1 MEYVESILDLVGNT
15 PLVRLS
21 KVTEGLRPL
30 ILAKLEQLNPGGS
43 VKDRIGLSMLEDAEG
58 RGLLR
63 PGGTVVEP
71 TSGNTGHGL
80 AMAAA
85 IKGYKMIFV
94 MPDKMSA
101 EKISLL
107 RAYGAE
113 VVICPTNVERESPQS
128 YYSVAERLTREIP
141 GAFQPNQYFN
151 PRNPEAHY
159 RTTGPEIWRQT
170 DGRITTFVAGVGTGG
185 TISGVGKYL
194 KEQNPAVRVIGAD
207 PEGSIFSGEIAP
219 YKVEG
224 VGEDFWPGT
233 FDREIVDEFIQVTD
247 RECFV
252 AARKLARQEGILVGG
267 SAGLALHAAIQV
279 AVDSKPDDVI
289 VVLLPDTGRNYLS
302 KFFSDEWMR
311 QNGYLQRLVPA
322 RVREVID
329 SHTDGV
335 PELVSVGA
343 GKSVGEAIDLMQQ
356 YGISQL
362 LVTENGS
369 SAGGGVVGSI
379 QERTL
384 LDRIYRDPSVVTT
397 SVSTAMD
404 PPFARVAA
412 GAPIEEAFEALLGGE
427 PALMIV
433 EGELAGRSDHPQ
445 RPVGVR
451 RPPRAELTGM
461 DQPRKPLGLATR
473 AVHVGQG
480 PDPATGAVIVPIHLA
495 TTFVHESP
503 GRHKGFEYSRSGNPT
518 RNNLEACLASLEGA
532 KHGLAFSSGLAATT
546 AVVLL
551 LDPGDHVV
559 LTEDVYGGT
568 FRLFDQVFSRY
579 GITYTPSI
587 RATWMPSRRR

>member
-30 ILAKLEQLNPGGS
+30 VLAKLEQLNPGGS
-43 VKDRIGLSMLEDAEG
+43 VKDRIGLSMLEDAES

-63 PGGTVVEP
+63 PGGTIVEP

-94 MPDKMSA
+94 MPDKMAA

-113 VVICPTNVERESPQS
+113 VVICPTNVERDSPQS
-128 YYSVAERLTREIP
+128 YYSVADRLTREVP

-185 TISGVGKYL
+185 TITGVGKYL

-207 PEGSIFSGEIAP
+207 PEGSIYSGEIAP

-247 RECFV
+247 RESFV

-343 GKSVGEAIDLMQQ
+343 GRSVGEAIDLMQQ

-369 SAGGGVVGSI
+369 TAGGGVVGSI

-384 LDRIYRDPSVVTT
+384 LDRIYRDPAVVTT

-433 EGELAGRSDHPQ
+433 EGDL
-445 RPVGVR
+445 PVGVITRSDLLEFVAR
-451 RPPRAELTGM
+451 R
-461 DQPRKPLGLATR
+461 
-473 AVHVGQG
+473 
-480 PDPATGAVIVPIHLA
+480 
-495 TTFVHESP
+495 
-503 GRHKGFEYSRSGNPT
+503 GRS
-518 RNNLEACLASLEGA
+518 
-532 KHGLAFSSGLAATT
+532 
-546 AVVLL
+546 
-551 LDPGDHVV
+551 
-559 LTEDVYGGT
+559 
-568 FRLFDQVFSRY
+568 
-579 GITYTPSI
+579 
-587 RATWMPSRRR
+587 

>member
-1 MEYVESILDLVGNT
+1 VEYVESILDLVGNT

-21 KVTEGLRPL
+21 KVTEGLRPV

-43 VKDRIGLSMLEDAEG
+43 VKDRIGLAMLEDAEQ

-63 PGGTVVEP
+63 PGGTIVEP

-85 IKGYKMIFV
+85 IRGYKMIFV
-94 MPDKMSA
+94 MPDKMSS

-128 YYSVAERLTREIP
+128 YYSVADRLTREVP

-170 DGRITTFVAGVGTGG
+170 EGRITTFVAGVGTGG

-207 PEGSIFSGEIAP
+207 PEGSIYSGEIAP

-329 SHTDGV
+329 AAHTDHV

-343 GKSVGEAIDLMQQ
+343 GKTVGEAIDLMQQ

-362 LVTENGS
+362 LVTES
-369 SAGGGVVGSI
+369 GGTAFDGVVGSI

-384 LDRIYRDPSVVTT
+384 LDRIYRDPTVVTT

-433 EGELAGRSDHPQ
+433 DGDE
-445 RPVGVR
+445 PVGVI
-451 RPPRAELTGM
+451 
-461 DQPRKPLGLATR
+461 TR
-473 AVHVGQG
+473 S
-480 PDPATGAVIVPIHLA
+480 DLLE
-495 TTFVHESP
+495 FVAHR
-503 GRHKGFEYSRSGNPT
+503 GRG
-518 RNNLEACLASLEGA
+518 
-532 KHGLAFSSGLAATT
+532 
-546 AVVLL
+546 
-551 LDPGDHVV
+551 
-559 LTEDVYGGT
+559 
-568 FRLFDQVFSRY
+568 
-579 GITYTPSI
+579 
-587 RATWMPSRRR
+587 

>member
-1 MEYVESILDLVGNT
+1 VEYVESILDLVGNT
-15 PLVRLS
+15 PLVRLH

-63 PGGTVVEP
+63 PGGTIVEP

-113 VVICPTNVERESPQS
+113 VVICPTNVERDSPQS
-128 YYSVAERLTREIP
+128 YYSVADRLTREVP

-185 TISGVGKYL
+185 TITGVGKYL

-207 PEGSIFSGEIAP
+207 PEGSIYSGEIAP

-384 LDRIYRDPSVVTT
+384 LDRIYRDPTMVTT

-433 EGELAGRSDHPQ
+433 EGEL
-445 RPVGVR
+445 PVGVITRSDLLEFVAR
-451 RPPRAELTGM
+451 R
-461 DQPRKPLGLATR
+461 
-473 AVHVGQG
+473 
-480 PDPATGAVIVPIHLA
+480 
-495 TTFVHESP
+495 
-503 GRHKGFEYSRSGNPT
+503 GRS
-518 RNNLEACLASLEGA
+518 
-532 KHGLAFSSGLAATT
+532 
-546 AVVLL
+546 
-551 LDPGDHVV
+551 
-559 LTEDVYGGT
+559 
-568 FRLFDQVFSRY
+568 
-579 GITYTPSI
+579 
-587 RATWMPSRRR
+587 

>member
-43 VKDRIGLSMLEDAEG
+43 VKDRIGLSMLEDAE
-58 RGLLR
+58 RSGLLR
-63 PGGTVVEP
+63 PGGTIVEP

-94 MPDKMSA
+94 MPDKMSP

-113 VVICPTNVERESPQS
+113 VVICPTNVERDSAQS
-128 YYSVAERLTREIP
+128 YYSVADRLTREVP

-170 DGRITTFVAGVGTGG
+170 DGRVTTFVAGVGTGG
-185 TISGVGKYL
+185 TITGVGRFL
-194 KEQNPAVRVIGAD
+194 KEQNPAIRVIGAD
-207 PEGSIFSGEIAP
+207 PEGSIYSGEIAP

-233 FDREIVDEFIQVTD
+233 FDRDVVDEFIQVTD

-322 RVREVID
+322 RVREVIN
-329 SHTDGV
+329 SQSDGV

-343 GKSVGEAIDLMQQ
+343 GRSVGEAIDLMQQ

-362 LVTENGS
+362 LVTENGTT
-369 SAGGGVVGSI
+369 AGGGVVGSI

-384 LDRIYRDPSVVTT
+384 LDRVYRDPAVVTT

-404 PPFARVAA
+404 PPFARVAS

-433 EGELAGRSDHPQ
+433 EGDV
-445 RPVGVR
+445 PVGVITRSDLLEFVAR
-451 RPPRAELTGM
+451 R
-461 DQPRKPLGLATR
+461 
-473 AVHVGQG
+473 
-480 PDPATGAVIVPIHLA
+480 
-495 TTFVHESP
+495 
-503 GRHKGFEYSRSGNPT
+503 GRG
-518 RNNLEACLASLEGA
+518 
-532 KHGLAFSSGLAATT
+532 
-546 AVVLL
+546 
-551 LDPGDHVV
+551 
-559 LTEDVYGGT
+559 
-568 FRLFDQVFSRY
+568 
-579 GITYTPSI
+579 
-587 RATWMPSRRR
+587 

>member
-1 MEYVESILDLVGNT
+1 VEYVESILDLVGNT

-43 VKDRIGLSMLEDAEG
+43 VKDRIGLSMLEDAER

-159 RTTGPEIWRQT
+159 RSTGPEIWRQT

-194 KEQNPAVRVIGAD
+194 KEQNPAVRVVGAD

-233 FDREIVDEFIQVTD
+233 FDREVVDEFIQVTD

-289 VVLLPDTGRNYLS
+289 VVLLPDTGRNYLT

-433 EGELAGRSDHPQ
+433 EGDL
-445 RPVGVR
+445 PVGVITRSDLLEFVAR
-451 RPPRAELTGM
+451 R
-461 DQPRKPLGLATR
+461 
-473 AVHVGQG
+473 
-480 PDPATGAVIVPIHLA
+480 
-495 TTFVHESP
+495 
-503 GRHKGFEYSRSGNPT
+503 GRS
-518 RNNLEACLASLEGA
+518 
-532 KHGLAFSSGLAATT
+532 
-546 AVVLL
+546 
-551 LDPGDHVV
+551 
-559 LTEDVYGGT
+559 
-568 FRLFDQVFSRY
+568 
-579 GITYTPSI
+579 
-587 RATWMPSRRR
+587 

>member
-1 MEYVESILDLVGNT
+1 VEYVESILDLVGNT

-43 VKDRIGLSMLEDAEG
+43 VKDRIGLSMLEDAE
-58 RGLLR
+58 RSGLLR
-63 PGGTVVEP
+63 PGGTVIEP

-113 VVICPTNVERESPQS
+113 VVICPTNVDRESPQS
-128 YYSVAERLTREIP
+128 YYSVAERLSREIP
-141 GAFQPNQYFN
+141 GGYQPNQYFN
-151 PRNPEAHY
+151 QRNPEAHY
-159 RTTGPEIWRQT
+159 KTTGPEIWRQT

-185 TISGVGKYL
+185 TITGVGKYL
-194 KEQNPAVRVIGAD
+194 KEQNPAIRVIGAD

-267 SAGLALHAAIQV
+267 SSGLALHAAIQV

-329 SHTDGV
+329 AHTDGV

-362 LVTENGS
+362 LVTEHGATDGN
-369 SAGGGVVGSI
+369 GVVGSI

-384 LDRIYRDPSVVTT
+384 LDRIYRDPAVVTT

-433 EGELAGRSDHPQ
+433 EGDV
-445 RPVGVR
+445 PVGVITRSDLLEFVAR
-451 RPPRAELTGM
+451 R
-461 DQPRKPLGLATR
+461 
-473 AVHVGQG
+473 
-480 PDPATGAVIVPIHLA
+480 
-495 TTFVHESP
+495 
-503 GRHKGFEYSRSGNPT
+503 GRP
-518 RNNLEACLASLEGA
+518 
-532 KHGLAFSSGLAATT
+532 
-546 AVVLL
+546 
-551 LDPGDHVV
+551 
-559 LTEDVYGGT
+559 
-568 FRLFDQVFSRY
+568 
-579 GITYTPSI
+579 
-587 RATWMPSRRR
+587 

>member
-30 ILAKLEQLNPGGS
+30 ILDKLEQLNPGGS
-43 VKDRIGLSMLEDAEG
+43 VKDRIGLSMLEDAER

-71 TSGNTGHGL
+71 TSGNTGHGI

-185 TISGVGKYL
+185 TITGVGKYL

-233 FDREIVDEFIQVTD
+233 FDREVVDEFIQVTD

-384 LDRIYRDPSVVTT
+384 LDRIYRDPAVVTT

-433 EGELAGRSDHPQ
+433 EGDL
-445 RPVGVR
+445 PVGVITRSDLLEFVAR
-451 RPPRAELTGM
+451 R
-461 DQPRKPLGLATR
+461 
-473 AVHVGQG
+473 
-480 PDPATGAVIVPIHLA
+480 
-495 TTFVHESP
+495 
-503 GRHKGFEYSRSGNPT
+503 GRS
-518 RNNLEACLASLEGA
+518 
-532 KHGLAFSSGLAATT
+532 
-546 AVVLL
+546 
-551 LDPGDHVV
+551 
-559 LTEDVYGGT
+559 
-568 FRLFDQVFSRY
+568 
-579 GITYTPSI
+579 
-587 RATWMPSRRR
+587 

>member
-30 ILAKLEQLNPGGS
+30 VLAKLEQLNPGGS
-43 VKDRIGLSMLEDAEG
+43 VKDRIGLSMLEDAET

-63 PGGTVVEP
+63 PGGTIVEP

-94 MPDKMSA
+94 MPDKMAA

-128 YYSVAERLTREIP
+128 YYSVADRLTREVP

-151 PRNPEAHY
+151 ARNPEAHY

-185 TISGVGKYL
+185 TITGVGKYL

-207 PEGSIFSGEIAP
+207 PEGSIYSGEIAP

-233 FDREIVDEFIQVTD
+233 FDREVVDEFIQVTD
-247 RECFV
+247 RESFV

-329 SHTDGV
+329 SHSDGV

-369 SAGGGVVGSI
+369 TAGGGVVGSI

-384 LDRIYRDPSVVTT
+384 LDRIYRDPAVVTT

-412 GAPIEEAFEALLGGE
+412 GAPIEEAFGALLGGE

-433 EGELAGRSDHPQ
+433 EGDL
-445 RPVGVR
+445 PVGVITRSDLLEFVAR
-451 RPPRAELTGM
+451 R
-461 DQPRKPLGLATR
+461 
-473 AVHVGQG
+473 
-480 PDPATGAVIVPIHLA
+480 
-495 TTFVHESP
+495 
-503 GRHKGFEYSRSGNPT
+503 GRS
-518 RNNLEACLASLEGA
+518 
-532 KHGLAFSSGLAATT
+532 
-546 AVVLL
+546 
-551 LDPGDHVV
+551 
-559 LTEDVYGGT
+559 
-568 FRLFDQVFSRY
+568 
-579 GITYTPSI
+579 
-587 RATWMPSRRR
+587 

>member
-1 MEYVESILDLVGNT
+1 VEYVESILDLVGNT

-30 ILAKLEQLNPGGS
+30 ILAKLE
-43 VKDRIGLSMLEDAEG
+43 DAER

-94 MPDKMSA
+94 MPDKMSS

-113 VVICPTNVERESPQS
+113 VVICPTNVERDSPQS
-128 YYSVAERLTREIP
+128 YYSVAERLTREVP

-185 TISGVGKYL
+185 TITGVGRYL

-207 PEGSIFSGEIAP
+207 PEGSIFSGAIAP

-233 FDREIVDEFIQVTD
+233 FDRDIVDEFIQVTD

-369 SAGGGVVGSI
+369 TAAGGVVGSI

-384 LDRIYRDPSVVTT
+384 LDRIYRDPTVVTT

-433 EGELAGRSDHPQ
+433 EGDL
-445 RPVGVR
+445 PVGVITRSDLLEFVAR
-451 RPPRAELTGM
+451 R
-461 DQPRKPLGLATR
+461 
-473 AVHVGQG
+473 
-480 PDPATGAVIVPIHLA
+480 
-495 TTFVHESP
+495 
-503 GRHKGFEYSRSGNPT
+503 GRG
-518 RNNLEACLASLEGA
+518 
-532 KHGLAFSSGLAATT
+532 
-546 AVVLL
+546 
-551 LDPGDHVV
+551 
-559 LTEDVYGGT
+559 
-568 FRLFDQVFSRY
+568 
-579 GITYTPSI
+579 
-587 RATWMPSRRR
+587 

>member
-1 MEYVESILDLVGNT
+1 VEYVESILDLVGNT

-43 VKDRIGLSMLEDAEG
+43 VKDRIGLSMLEDAE
-58 RGLLR
+58 RSGLLR
-63 PGGTVVEP
+63 PGGTVIEP

-101 EKISLL
+101 EKIALL

-194 KEQNPAVRVIGAD
+194 KEQNPAVRVVGAD

-329 SHTDGV
+329 SHSDGV

-433 EGELAGRSDHPQ
+433 EGEL
-445 RPVGVR
+445 PVGVITRSDLLEFVAR
-451 RPPRAELTGM
+451 R
-461 DQPRKPLGLATR
+461 
-473 AVHVGQG
+473 
-480 PDPATGAVIVPIHLA
+480 
-495 TTFVHESP
+495 
-503 GRHKGFEYSRSGNPT
+503 GRS
-518 RNNLEACLASLEGA
+518 
-532 KHGLAFSSGLAATT
+532 
-546 AVVLL
+546 
-551 LDPGDHVV
+551 
-559 LTEDVYGGT
+559 
-568 FRLFDQVFSRY
+568 
-579 GITYTPSI
+579 
-587 RATWMPSRRR
+587 

>member
-43 VKDRIGLSMLEDAEG
+43 VKDRIGLSMLEDAES

-233 FDREIVDEFIQVTD
+233 FDREVVDEFIQVTD

-329 SHTDGV
+329 AHTDGV

-362 LVTENGS
+362 LVTENGTT
-369 SAGGGVVGSI
+369 AGGGVVGSI

-384 LDRIYRDPSVVTT
+384 LDRIYRDPAVVTT

-433 EGELAGRSDHPQ
+433 EGDL
-445 RPVGVR
+445 PVGVITRSDLLEFVAR
-451 RPPRAELTGM
+451 R
-461 DQPRKPLGLATR
+461 
-473 AVHVGQG
+473 
-480 PDPATGAVIVPIHLA
+480 
-495 TTFVHESP
+495 
-503 GRHKGFEYSRSGNPT
+503 GRS
-518 RNNLEACLASLEGA
+518 
-532 KHGLAFSSGLAATT
+532 
-546 AVVLL
+546 
-551 LDPGDHVV
+551 
-559 LTEDVYGGT
+559 
-568 FRLFDQVFSRY
+568 
-579 GITYTPSI
+579 
-587 RATWMPSRRR
+587 

>member
-43 VKDRIGLSMLEDAEG
+43 VKDRIGLSMLEDAER

-94 MPDKMSA
+94 MPDKMSS

-113 VVICPTNVERESPQS
+113 VVICPTNVERDSPQS
-128 YYSVAERLTREIP
+128 YYSVAERLTREVP

-185 TISGVGKYL
+185 TITGVGRYL

-233 FDREIVDEFIQVTD
+233 FDRDIVDEFIQVTD

-369 SAGGGVVGSI
+369 TAAGGVVGSI

-384 LDRIYRDPSVVTT
+384 LDRIYRDPTVVTT

-433 EGELAGRSDHPQ
+433 EGDL
-445 RPVGVR
+445 PVGVITRSDLLEFVAR
-451 RPPRAELTGM
+451 R
-461 DQPRKPLGLATR
+461 
-473 AVHVGQG
+473 
-480 PDPATGAVIVPIHLA
+480 
-495 TTFVHESP
+495 
-503 GRHKGFEYSRSGNPT
+503 GRG
-518 RNNLEACLASLEGA
+518 
-532 KHGLAFSSGLAATT
+532 
-546 AVVLL
+546 
-551 LDPGDHVV
+551 
-559 LTEDVYGGT
+559 
-568 FRLFDQVFSRY
+568 
-579 GITYTPSI
+579 
-587 RATWMPSRRR
+587 

>member
-1 MEYVESILDLVGNT
+1 VEYVESILDLVGNT

-21 KVTEGLRPL
+21 KVTEGLRPV

-43 VKDRIGLSMLEDAEG
+43 VKDRIGLAMLEDAEQ

-63 PGGTVVEP
+63 PGGTIVEP

-128 YYSVAERLTREIP
+128 YYSVADRLTREVP

-170 DGRITTFVAGVGTGG
+170 EGRITTFVAGVGTGG
-185 TISGVGKYL
+185 TISGVGRYL

-207 PEGSIFSGEIAP
+207 PEGSIYSGEIAP

-233 FDREIVDEFIQVTD
+233 FDRDIVDEFIQVTD

-289 VVLLPDTGRNYLS
+289 VVLLADTGRNYLS

-329 SHTDGV
+329 AAHTDHL

-343 GKSVGEAIDLMQQ
+343 GKTVGEAIDLMQQ

-362 LVTENGS
+362 LVTES
-369 SAGGGVVGSI
+369 GGTALNGVVGSI

-384 LDRIYRDPSVVTT
+384 LDRIYRDPTVVTT

-433 EGELAGRSDHPQ
+433 DGDE
-445 RPVGVR
+445 PVGVI
-451 RPPRAELTGM
+451 
-461 DQPRKPLGLATR
+461 TR
-473 AVHVGQG
+473 S
-480 PDPATGAVIVPIHLA
+480 DLLE
-495 TTFVHESP
+495 FVAHR
-503 GRHKGFEYSRSGNPT
+503 GRG
-518 RNNLEACLASLEGA
+518 
-532 KHGLAFSSGLAATT
+532 
-546 AVVLL
+546 
-551 LDPGDHVV
+551 
-559 LTEDVYGGT
+559 
-568 FRLFDQVFSRY
+568 
-579 GITYTPSI
+579 
-587 RATWMPSRRR
+587 

>member
-1 MEYVESILDLVGNT
+1 VEYVESILDLVGNT

-21 KVTEGLRPL
+21 KVTEGLRPV

-43 VKDRIGLSMLEDAEG
+43 VKDRIGRAMLEDAER

-63 PGGTVVEP
+63 PGGTIVEP

-94 MPDKMSA
+94 MPDKMST

-128 YYSVAERLTREIP
+128 YYSVADRLTREVP

-159 RTTGPEIWRQT
+159 KTTGPEIWRQT
-170 DGRITTFVAGVGTGG
+170 EGRITTFVAGVGTGG

-194 KEQNPAVRVIGAD
+194 KEQNPAVRVIAAD
-207 PEGSIFSGEIAP
+207 PEGSIYSGEIAP

-329 SHTDGV
+329 AAHTDHV

-343 GKSVGEAIDLMQQ
+343 GKTVGEAIDLMQQ

-362 LVTENGS
+362 LVTES
-369 SAGGGVVGSI
+369 GGTALNGVVGSI

-384 LDRIYRDPSVVTT
+384 LDRIYRDPTVVTT

-433 EGELAGRSDHPQ
+433 DGDE
-445 RPVGVR
+445 PVGVI
-451 RPPRAELTGM
+451 
-461 DQPRKPLGLATR
+461 TR
-473 AVHVGQG
+473 S
-480 PDPATGAVIVPIHLA
+480 DLLE
-495 TTFVHESP
+495 FVAHR
-503 GRHKGFEYSRSGNPT
+503 GRG
-518 RNNLEACLASLEGA
+518 
-532 KHGLAFSSGLAATT
+532 
-546 AVVLL
+546 
-551 LDPGDHVV
+551 
-559 LTEDVYGGT
+559 
-568 FRLFDQVFSRY
+568 
-579 GITYTPSI
+579 
-587 RATWMPSRRR
+587 

>member
-1 MEYVESILDLVGNT
+1 VEYVESILDLVGNT

-21 KVTEGLRPL
+21 KVTEGLRPI

-43 VKDRIGLSMLEDAEG
+43 VKDRIGLAMLEDAEQ

-63 PGGTVVEP
+63 PGGTIVEP

-85 IKGYKMIFV
+85 IKSYKMIFV

-128 YYSVAERLTREIP
+128 YYSVADRLTREVP

-170 DGRITTFVAGVGTGG
+170 EGKITTFVAGVGTGG

-194 KEQNPAVRVIGAD
+194 KEQNPAVRIIGAD
-207 PEGSIFSGEIAP
+207 PEGSIYSGDIAP

-224 VGEDFWPGT
+224 VGEDFWPGS
-233 FDREIVDEFIQVTD
+233 FDRDVVDEFIQVTD
-247 RECFV
+247 RESFV

-267 SAGLALHAAIQV
+267 SSGMALHAAIQV
-279 AVDSKPDDVI
+279 AVDSKADDVI

-329 SHTDGV
+329 AAHTDHV

-343 GKSVGEAIDLMQQ
+343 GKTVGEAIDLMQQ

-362 LVTENGS
+362 LVTENGKT
-369 SAGGGVVGSI
+369 ALNGVVGSI

-433 EGELAGRSDHPQ
+433 DGDE
-445 RPVGVR
+445 PVGVI
-451 RPPRAELTGM
+451 
-461 DQPRKPLGLATR
+461 TR
-473 AVHVGQG
+473 S
-480 PDPATGAVIVPIHLA
+480 DLLE
-495 TTFVHESP
+495 FVAHR
-503 GRHKGFEYSRSGNPT
+503 GRG
-518 RNNLEACLASLEGA
+518 
-532 KHGLAFSSGLAATT
+532 
-546 AVVLL
+546 
-551 LDPGDHVV
+551 
-559 LTEDVYGGT
+559 
-568 FRLFDQVFSRY
+568 
-579 GITYTPSI
+579 
-587 RATWMPSRRR
+587 

>member
-1 MEYVESILDLVGNT
+1 VEYVESILDLVGNT

-43 VKDRIGLSMLEDAEG
+43 VKDRIGLSMLEDAER

-94 MPDKMSA
+94 MPDKMSS

-113 VVICPTNVERESPQS
+113 VVICPTNVERDSPQS
-128 YYSVAERLTREIP
+128 YYSVAERLTREVP

-185 TISGVGKYL
+185 TITGVGRYL

-207 PEGSIFSGEIAP
+207 PEGSIFSGAIAP

-233 FDREIVDEFIQVTD
+233 FDRDIVDEFIQVTD

-369 SAGGGVVGSI
+369 TAAGGVVGSI

-384 LDRIYRDPSVVTT
+384 LDRIYRDPTVVTT

-433 EGELAGRSDHPQ
+433 EGDL
-445 RPVGVR
+445 PVGVITRSDLLEFVAR
-451 RPPRAELTGM
+451 R
-461 DQPRKPLGLATR
+461 
-473 AVHVGQG
+473 
-480 PDPATGAVIVPIHLA
+480 
-495 TTFVHESP
+495 
-503 GRHKGFEYSRSGNPT
+503 GRG
-518 RNNLEACLASLEGA
+518 
-532 KHGLAFSSGLAATT
+532 
-546 AVVLL
+546 
-551 LDPGDHVV
+551 
-559 LTEDVYGGT
+559 
-568 FRLFDQVFSRY
+568 
-579 GITYTPSI
+579 
-587 RATWMPSRRR
+587 

>member
-1 MEYVESILDLVGNT
+1 VEYVESILDLVGNT

-43 VKDRIGLSMLEDAEG
+43 VKDRIGLSMLEDAER

-71 TSGNTGHGL
+71 TSGNTGHGI

-185 TISGVGKYL
+185 TITGVGKYL

-233 FDREIVDEFIQVTD
+233 FDREVVDEFIQVTD

-384 LDRIYRDPSVVTT
+384 LDRIYRDPAVVTT

-433 EGELAGRSDHPQ
+433 EGDL
-445 RPVGVR
+445 PVGVITRSDLLEFVAR
-451 RPPRAELTGM
+451 R
-461 DQPRKPLGLATR
+461 
-473 AVHVGQG
+473 
-480 PDPATGAVIVPIHLA
+480 
-495 TTFVHESP
+495 
-503 GRHKGFEYSRSGNPT
+503 GRS
-518 RNNLEACLASLEGA
+518 
-532 KHGLAFSSGLAATT
+532 
-546 AVVLL
+546 
-551 LDPGDHVV
+551 
-559 LTEDVYGGT
+559 
-568 FRLFDQVFSRY
+568 
-579 GITYTPSI
+579 
-587 RATWMPSRRR
+587 